1 MSDHHP
7 TAAIPLTVITGIDAA
22 AKTRVA
28 LALLRSGGT
37 GWSVLD
43 NDGGASAAAAGALNL
58 PSAQSSGCACCTG
71 QVLIHAALV
80 QLLRQHRPQQLLLV
94 AAAAAE
100 PRALRRAL
108 AQGSAMQAWQVV
120 QRICVF
126 DAALFTTVA
135 DESRALWQ
143 AQRDAADVVIH
154 CDAVADTAAIEAQLD
169 AAMSLSAMSLSK
181 ASSRRITS

>member
-7 TAAIPLTVITGIDAA
+7 AAAVPLTVITGIDAA

-28 LALLRSGGT
+28 LALLRSGGA

-43 NDGGASAAAAGALNL
+43 NDGGATAAAAGALNL

-80 QLLRQHRPQQLLLV
+80 QLLRQHRPRQLLLV

-100 PRALRRAL
+100 PQALRRAL
-108 AQGSAMQAWQVV
+108 AQGSAMKAWEIARQL
-120 QRICVF
+120 CVF
-126 DAALFTTVA
+126 DAALFAGVG
-135 DESRALWQ
+135 DEARVLWQ
-143 AQRDAADVVIH
+143 AQQDAADGVIQ
-154 CDAVADTAAIEAQLD
+154 CGAAADTAAIEAQLD
-169 AAMSLSAMSLSK
+169 AAISLSK
-181 ASSRRITS
+181 ASSRRLTS